1 MYLYNRY
8 KPTIDGT
15 MKTQDYLNYINAEVK
30 DPEVKQRL
38 IARVDT
44 QEVRFVLYNRVKNFI
59 KNQ

>member
-1 MYLYNRY
+1 
-8 KPTIDGT
+8 